1 MKGSLSYSSILF
13 PIGLELFFAYLWF
26 CWAKA
31 ERNLQIYKFQN
42 YKFTYLTLCDYMD
55 CSLPG
60 SSVRGILQARLLE
73 WVAISFSKKADES
86 V

>member
-31 ERNLQIYKFQN
+31 ERNLQMNKGKEAVDFW
-42 YKFTYLTLCDYMD
+42 KD
-55 CSLPG
+55 CHQMWFVMIIRIVHIHSTF
-60 SSVRGILQARLLE
+60 VR
-73 WVAISFSKKADES
+73 
-86 V
+86 